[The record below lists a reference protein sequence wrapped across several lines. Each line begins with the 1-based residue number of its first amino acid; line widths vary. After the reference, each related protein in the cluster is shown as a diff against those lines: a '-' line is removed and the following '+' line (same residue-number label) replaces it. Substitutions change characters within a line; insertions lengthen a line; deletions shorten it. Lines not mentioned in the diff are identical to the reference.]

1 MLDFQ
6 LLFEQSPDV
15 LLVLLPDEP
24 RFTMVGATK
33 ARLLVTHTT
42 REQLGRGLFDLHP
55 DDPASS
61 LRASLM
67 RVLATRAA
75 DTMAVQP
82 HVLHLPD
89 GATEVRYWSPTN
101 LPVLDPSGEVRYI
114 LHRLEDVTE
123 REQAGARL
131 GELDA
136 TKTAFLGSLSDE
148 LRTPL
153 ALVLGPL
160 EELLEGPLAG
170 PEKHAVELARDSAL
184 RLLALVNALLEL
196 SRSEAG
202 TAHATYVPLELATFS
217 AELAGMF
224 QAVIERAGIRF
235 VIECPAIEAQ
245 AWVDH
250 EMWEKIVANLIS
262 NAFKFTFA
270 GEITVRVHEEPA
282 CFVLEVA
289 DTGTGIPEDEL
300 PRIFERFHRG
310 AGATGRS
317 HEGAGLG
324 LAVVRELVELHEG
337 RVTVE
342 SAVGRGTTVRVELPK
357 GYAHLPRD
365 EVSHDPVTPGIG
377 RDAMARAAEA
387 ARWTSERSVVPAH
400 DGAPRARVLVVDDNA
415 DLREY
420 IAGLLSPTYD
430 VRVARDG
437 LAALDAIRERAT
449 DLVVCDVMMPRLDG
463 VGLMRALRADAST
476 SAIPIILVSSR
487 GGEDATIAGL
497 DPGSDDYVVKPFV
510 ARELLARVRMHL
522 ALARARREWSAQLE
536 DRHRML
542 DTVGHSVSHDLRP
555 PLRAI
560 DNLARALADGET
572 LGESA
577 REELDAICERVE
589 RMTTAL
595 EGLLELVRLAKARAS
610 PRRSRSRP
618 DKR

>member
-1 MLDFQ
+1 MAEAELDFQ
-6 LLFEQSPDV
+6 RLFEHSPDV
-15 LLVLLPDEP
+15 LLVLLPDAP
-24 RFTMVGATK
+24 RFTMVGATN
-33 ARLLVTHTT
+33 ARLLATHTT
-42 REQLGRGLFDLHP
+42 REQLGGGLFDLHP
-55 DDPASS
+55 DDPAAS
-61 LRASLM
+61 LHASLM

-82 HVLHLPD
+82 HVIRLTD
-89 GATEVRYWSPTN
+89 GTTEVRYWSPTN

-123 REQAGARL
+123 RERASARL

-136 TKTAFLGSLSDE
+136 TKTAFFNNLSDE

-160 EELLEGPLAG
+160 EQLLEGPLEG
-170 PEKHAVELARDSAL
+170 PQKRAVELARDSAL
-184 RLLALVNALLEL
+184 RLLALVDALLEL
-196 SRSEAG
+196 SRLEAG
-202 TAHATYVPLELATFS
+202 TAHATYVPLDLATFS
-217 AELAGMF
+217 AELAGLF

-235 VIECPAIEAQ
+235 VIDCPAIAAQ

-270 GEITVRVHEEPA
+270 GEIAVRVREEPA
-282 CFVLEVA
+282 CFALEVA

-300 PRIFERFHRG
+300 PRIFERFHRV

-324 LAVVRELVELHEG
+324 LAVVRELVELHGG

-365 EVSHDPVTPGIG
+365 EVSHEPVTPGIG

-387 ARWTSERSVVPAH
+387 ARWTSERSVAPATS

-430 VRVARDG
+430 VRVAPDG
-437 LAALDAIRERAT
+437 LAGLEAIRERAT
-449 DLVVCDVMMPRLDG
+449 ELVVCDVMMPRLDG
-463 VGLMRALRADAST
+463 IGLMRALRADAST

-497 DPGSDDYVVKPFV
+497 DPGFDDYVVKPF
-510 ARELLARVRMHL
+510 ATRELLARVRTHI
-522 ALARARREWSAQLE
+522 ALARTRREWSAQL
-536 DRHRML
+536 RHRHRTL
-542 DTVGHSVSHDLRP
+542 DAVGHSVVHDLRP

-560 DNLARALADGET
+560 DNLVRALADGET
-572 LGESA
+572 LGECA

-589 RMTTAL
+589 RMTAAI
-595 EGLLELVRLAKARAS
+595 EGLLEVVRLAKARRDA
-610 PRRSRSRP
+610 
-618 DKR
+618 